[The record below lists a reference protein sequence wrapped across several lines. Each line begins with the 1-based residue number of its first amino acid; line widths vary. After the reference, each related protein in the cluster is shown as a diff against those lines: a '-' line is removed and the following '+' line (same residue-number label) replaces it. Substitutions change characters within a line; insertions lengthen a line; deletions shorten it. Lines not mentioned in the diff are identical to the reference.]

1 MEVLEPRGGGGM
13 NASFLDLPDRSSS
26 LCGGLETPT
35 PNRWLSD
42 TVPAPL
48 IELGQSLTEPARETT
63 PHRAL
68 EARNVKRKASRVLG
82 RATLDTDVED
92 TGKALAGLLAQVQRV
107 YQDRLEQIQTQ
118 LAEDLESWKAEQQ
131 AQEDLLKERIATLE
145 SEVTQ
150 LRAELEQVRKATPE
164 QTAVPQ
170 STERGPTV
178 PKTLRT
184 HDQDHLRARAQ
195 DYVPGPKPVSRH
207 NQPSSS
213 FADIAAL
220 LATKPGGHG
229 WQEVVH
235 KRKQSKRTDPS
246 KKAQPSALTPAKNAP
261 KEARRIVFRR
271 EQSQTAPR
279 VDKEDII
286 LAVNRGLAQAEF
298 PGFVRVI
305 DAGYSSTGAVTVLL
319 EKEALGSML
328 VPAYWDLVVAA
339 ARQADPAIISAEL
352 PEQWYRVKVH
362 GVPTR
367 RYLSCGLGLAR
378 EEIELG
384 SRIRL
389 KRDPTW
395 LRRHR
400 DMQDGSR
407 KWSTIVVT
415 VGSLEEARELLIHGI
430 RFGGNRYKTEHY
442 WEVGVD
448 TVCPRCCRLGHRSFK
463 ACGSNPPCCFICAG
477 PHEGHEHTCRVVECS
492 AKAGTACQHTP
503 AKCGNCGG
511 PHSATAG
518 NCPARRAARK
528 QQRDSR
534 EAYRSDSVP
543 SAPNRPGSPTID
555 LQRPTAG
562 VRSSVASEGL
572 APTNRQSPA
581 DRQPRAEEAM
591 DLSDD
596 ASEGTNATVDDQ
608 SDQ

>member
-1 MEVLEPRGGGGM
+1 MEVPKPRGGVG
-13 NASFLDLPDRSSS
+13 NHASPLDPPDRSSS

-35 PNRWLSD
+35 PNRWLTD
-42 TVPAPL
+42 IAPASL
-48 IELGQSLTEPARETT
+48 TDLGQRLAESARETT

-68 EARNVKRKASRVLG
+68 EARSVKRKASRLLG
-82 RATLDTDVED
+82 RATLDTDIVD
-92 TGKALAGLLAQVQRV
+92 TSKVFAGLLGQVQTV
-107 YQDRLEQIQTQ
+107 YQDRLESIQTQ
-118 LAEDLESWKAEQQ
+118 LTEELESWRAEQK
-131 AQEDLLKERIATLE
+131 AREDLLKERITTLE
-145 SEVTQ
+145 SEVTW
-150 LRAELEQVRKATPE
+150 LRSELDQVRRATPE
-164 QTAVPQ
+164 QTSAPLPTQ
-170 STERGPTV
+170 REPTV
-178 PKTLRT
+178 PNTLHT
-184 HDQDHLRARAQ
+184 NDQ

-229 WQEVVH
+229 WQEVLP
-235 KRKQSKRTDPS
+235 KKKQQKRSEPRKQPH
-246 KKAQPSALTPAKNAP
+246 QSALTPARHAP
-261 KEARRIVFRR
+261 KEARRILFRR
-271 EQSQTAPR
+271 EQGQTAPR

-298 PGFVRVI
+298 PGFFRAI

-319 EKEALGSML
+319 EKGALGSML
-328 VPAYWDLVVAA
+328 VPDHWDLVVAA
-339 ARQADPAIISAEL
+339 ARQADSAIISAEL

-384 SRIRL
+384 TRIRL

-400 DMQDGSR
+400 DIQDGTR

-415 VGSLEEARELLIHGI
+415 VGSLEVARELLVHGI
-430 RFGGNRYKTEHY
+430 RFGGARYKTEHY

-448 TVCPRCCRLGHRSFK
+448 TVCPRCCHLGHRSFK

-477 PHEGHEHTCRVVECS
+477 PHEGHEHTCRVLDCS
-492 AKAGTACQHTP
+492 AKAGGACQHTP

-511 PHSATAG
+511 PHAATAG

-534 EAYRSDSVP
+534 EAHRSGSVP

-555 LQRPTAG
+555 LHQPTATM
-562 VRSSVASEGL
+562 RSSVASECL
-572 APTNRQSPA
+572 APTNRQTPA
-581 DRQPRAEEAM
+581 DQQPRAEEAM

-596 ASEGTNATVDDQ
+596 VSEGTNATVDDQ
-608 SDQ
+608 SNQ

>member
-1 MEVLEPRGGGGM
+1 MH
-13 NASFLDLPDRSSS
+13 ASLLDPPDRRSS

-35 PNRWLSD
+35 PNRWLPD
-42 TVPAPL
+42 TVSAPL
-48 IELGQSLTEPARETT
+48 IDLSQPLAEYARETT

-82 RATLDTDVED
+82 RATLDTDIVD
-92 TGKALAGLLAQVQRV
+92 TSKAFAGLLAQVQSA
-107 YQDRLEQIQTQ
+107 YQDRLELIQTQ
-118 LAEDLESWKAEQQ
+118 LTEELESWKAEQQ
-131 AQEDLLKERIATLE
+131 AREDLLKERIATLE

-150 LRAELEQVRKATPE
+150 LRGELDQVRKATPE
-164 QTAVPQ
+164 QTAATQPTQ
-170 STERGPTV
+170 RRATV
-178 PKTLRT
+178 PKTIRT
-184 HDQDHLRARAQ
+184 SDQDHLRARAQ
-195 DYVPGPKPVSRH
+195 DCVPGPKLVSRH

-235 KRKQSKRTDPS
+235 KKKRPNRTDSS
-246 KKAQPSALTPAKNAP
+246 KQAHPSALTPTKNAP

-271 EQSQTAPR
+271 EQAQTAPR

-286 LAVNRGLAQAEF
+286 LAVNRGLAQADF
-298 PGFVRVI
+298 PGFVRAI

-319 EKEALGSML
+319 EKRALGSML
-328 VPAYWDLVVAA
+328 VPVHWDLVVAA

-384 SRIRL
+384 TQIRL

-395 LRRHR
+395 LRRPR
-400 DMQDGSR
+400 EIQDGTR

-415 VGSLEEARELLIHGI
+415 VGSLEEARELLVHGI
-430 RFGGNRYKTEHY
+430 RFGGARFKTEHY

-448 TVCPRCCRLGHRSFK
+448 TVCPRCCHLGHRSFK

-477 PHEGHEHTCRVVECS
+477 PHEGHEHACRVLDCS
-492 AKAGTACQHTP
+492 AKAGTACRHTP

-528 QQRDSR
+528 QQQDGRG
-534 EAYRSDSVP
+534 AHRSGSVP
-543 SAPNRPGSPTID
+543 AAPTHPGSPAID
-555 LQRPTAG
+555 LHQPTAE
-562 VRSSVASEGL
+562 VRSSAASEGL
-572 APTNRQSPA
+572 TLTDRQSTA
-581 DRQPRAEEAM
+581 DRQPGPEEAM

-596 ASEGTNATVDDQ
+596 VSEGTNATVDDQ
-608 SDQ
+608 TDQ

>member
-1 MEVLEPRGGGGM
+1 MH
-13 NASFLDLPDRSSS
+13 ASLLDPPDRSSS

-35 PNRWLSD
+35 PNRWLPD
-42 TVPAPL
+42 TVSAPL
-48 IELGQSLTEPARETT
+48 IDLSQPLAESARETT
-63 PHRAL
+63 PRRAL

-82 RATLDTDVED
+82 RATLDTDIVD
-92 TGKALAGLLAQVQRV
+92 TGKAFAGLLAQVQTA
-107 YQDRLEQIQTQ
+107 YQDRLELIQTQ
-118 LAEDLESWKAEQQ
+118 LTEELESWKAEQQ
-131 AQEDLLKERIATLE
+131 AREDLLKERIATLE
-145 SEVTQ
+145 SEVTR
-150 LRAELEQVRKATPE
+150 LRGELEQVRKATPE
-164 QTAVPQ
+164 QTGVPLPTQ
-170 STERGPTV
+170 RGTAV
-178 PKTLRT
+178 PKTLHT
-184 HDQDHLRARAQ
+184 CDQDHLGARVQ

-207 NQPSSS
+207 NQPSS
-213 FADIAAL
+213 FADVAAL
-220 LATKPGGHG
+220 LATKPGGRG
-229 WQEVVH
+229 WQEVVY
-235 KRKQSKRTDPS
+235 KKKQPKRTDPNG
-246 KKAQPSALTPAKNAP
+246 KAHPSTLTPARNAP

-271 EQSQTAPR
+271 EQAQMAPR
-279 VDKEDII
+279 ADKEDII

-298 PGFVRVI
+298 PGFVRAI

-319 EKEALGSML
+319 EKGALGSML
-328 VPAYWDLVVAA
+328 VPVHWDLVVAA

-384 SRIRL
+384 TRIRL

-400 DMQDGSR
+400 DVQDGTR

-415 VGSLEEARELLIHGI
+415 VGSLEEARELLVHGI
-430 RFGGNRYKTEHY
+430 RFGGSRYKTEHY

-463 ACGSNPPCCFICAG
+463 ACGSNPPSCFICAG
-477 PHEGHEHTCRVVECS
+477 PHEGHEHTCRVLDCS
-492 AKAGTACQHTP
+492 AKAGTACQHMP

-528 QQRDSR
+528 QQRDGR
-534 EAYRSDSVP
+534 EAHRNGSVP
-543 SAPNRPGSPTID
+543 SALNRPGSPAID
-555 LQRPTAG
+555 VHQPTAG
-562 VRSSVASEGL
+562 VRSGVASEGL
-572 APTNRQSPA
+572 APTNRQSTA
-581 DRQPRAEEAM
+581 DQQLRPEEVM

-596 ASEGTNATVDDQ
+596 VSEGTNATADNQ

>member
-1 MEVLEPRGGGGM
+1 MH
-13 NASFLDLPDRSSS
+13 ASLLAPPDRSSS

-35 PNRWLSD
+35 PNRWLPD
-42 TVPAPL
+42 RAPAPL
-48 IELGQSLTEPARETT
+48 IDLSSPLAESARETT

-82 RATLDTDVED
+82 RATLDTDIVD
-92 TGKALAGLLAQVQRV
+92 TSKVLAGLLGQVQAG
-107 YQDRLEQIQTQ
+107 YQDRLESIQTQ
-118 LAEDLESWKAEQQ
+118 LTEELESWKAEQQ
-131 AQEDLLKERIATLE
+131 AREDLLKERITTLE
-145 SEVTQ
+145 NEVTR
-150 LRAELEQVRKATPE
+150 LRNELDQVRRATPR
-164 QTAVPQ
+164 QTSVPP
-170 STERGPTV
+170 PTQRE
-178 PKTLRT
+178 PTGLKTLRT
-184 HDQDHLRARAQ
+184 NDQDHLRARAQ

-229 WQEVVH
+229 WQEVVPKKKQK
-235 KRKQSKRTDPS
+235 KRSDPRE
-246 KKAQPSALTPAKNAP
+246 QPHQSALTPARNAP
-261 KEARRIVFRR
+261 KEARRILFRR
-271 EQSQTAPR
+271 EQGQTAPH

-298 PGFVRVI
+298 PGFIRAI

-319 EKEALGSML
+319 EKGALGSML
-328 VPAYWDLVVAA
+328 VPIHWDLVVAA

-384 SRIRL
+384 TRIRL

-395 LRRHR
+395 LRRQR
-400 DMQDGSR
+400 DVQGSTR
-407 KWSTIVVT
+407 RWSTIVIT
-415 VGSLEEARELLIHGI
+415 VGSLEEARELLVHGI
-430 RFGGNRYKTEHY
+430 RFGGARYKTEHY

-463 ACGSNPPCCFICAG
+463 ACGNNPPCCFICAG
-477 PHEGHEHTCRVVECS
+477 PHEGHEHTCRVLDCS

-518 NCPARRAARK
+518 NCPTRRAARK
-528 QQRDSR
+528 QQRDGR
-534 EAYRSDSVP
+534 EAHRSGSAP
-543 SAPNRPGSPTID
+543 SAPNRLGSPVTD
-555 LQRPTAG
+555 LHQPTAG
-562 VRSSVASEGL
+562 MRSSVASESL
-572 APTNRQSPA
+572 APMERQSPTNQQL
-581 DRQPRAEEAM
+581 RPEEAM

-596 ASEGTNATVDDQ
+596 VASEGTNATADDQ

>member
-1 MEVLEPRGGGGM
+1 MHTSL
-13 NASFLDLPDRSSS
+13 LDLPDRRSS

-35 PNRWLSD
+35 PNRWLPD
-42 TVPAPL
+42 TVSAPL
-48 IELGQSLTEPARETT
+48 TDLSQPSAESARETT
-63 PHRAL
+63 PCRAL

-82 RATLDTDVED
+82 RASLDTDIVD
-92 TGKALAGLLAQVQRV
+92 TSKAFAGLLAQVQAIC
-107 YQDRLEQIQTQ
+107 QDRLELIQTQ
-118 LAEDLESWKAEQQ
+118 LTEELESRKAEQQ
-131 AQEDLLKERIATLE
+131 AREDLLNERIATLE
-145 SEVTQ
+145 SEVTR
-150 LRAELEQVRKATPE
+150 LRGELDQVRKATPE
-164 QTAVPQ
+164 QTAVPPPSQ
-170 STERGPTV
+170 RGTTV

-184 HDQDHLRARAQ
+184 NEQDHLRARDQ

-235 KRKQSKRTDPS
+235 KKKRPNRTDSS
-246 KKAQPSALTPAKNAP
+246 KQAHPSALTPARNAP

-271 EQSQTAPR
+271 EQAQTAPH
-279 VDKEDII
+279 VDKEDTI
-286 LAVNRGLAQAEF
+286 LAVNRGLAQADF
-298 PGFVRVI
+298 PGFVRAI

-319 EKEALGSML
+319 EKGALGSML
-328 VPAYWDLVVAA
+328 VPVHWDLVVAA

-384 SRIRL
+384 TRIRL

-395 LRRHR
+395 LRRPR
-400 DMQDGSR
+400 EVQDGTR

-415 VGSLEEARELLIHGI
+415 VGSLEEARELLVHGI
-430 RFGGNRYKTEHY
+430 RFGGARYKTEHY

-463 ACGSNPPCCFICAG
+463 ACGNNPPCCFICAG
-477 PHEGHEHTCRVVECS
+477 THEGHEHTCRVLDCP

-534 EAYRSDSVP
+534 EAHRSRSGP
-543 SAPNRPGSPTID
+543 SASSCPRSPAID
-555 LQRPTAG
+555 LDQPAGGTRCSVALESLTSTNQQPTAD
-562 VRSSVASEGL
+562 
-572 APTNRQSPA
+572 Q
-581 DRQPRAEEAM
+581 QPRPEAM
-591 DLSDD
+591 ELSDD
-596 ASEGTNATVDDQ
+596 VASEGTNATVEDQ

>member
-1 MEVLEPRGGGGM
+1 MEVLEPRGGVGM
-13 NASFLDLPDRSSS
+13 HASLLDPPDRRPS

-35 PNRWLSD
+35 PNRWRPD
-42 TVPAPL
+42 TVSAPL
-48 IELGQSLTEPARETT
+48 IALSQPLAESARETT

-82 RATLDTDVED
+82 RATLDTDIVD
-92 TGKALAGLLAQVQRV
+92 TSKAFAGLLAQVQTA
-107 YQDRLEQIQTQ
+107 YQDRLELIQTQ
-118 LAEDLESWKAEQQ
+118 QTEELESWKAEQQ
-131 AQEDLLKERIATLE
+131 ARDDLLKERIATLE
-145 SEVTQ
+145 NEVAR
-150 LRAELEQVRKATPE
+150 LRGELDHARKATPE
-164 QTAVPQ
+164 QTSLPQPTQREPVVP
-170 STERGPTV
+170 RAN
-178 PKTLRT
+178 
-184 HDQDHLRARAQ
+184 DLRARVQ
-195 DYVPGPKPVSRH
+195 DYVPGPKPVSH

-213 FADIAAL
+213 FADVAAL

-229 WQEVVH
+229 WQEVV
-235 KRKQSKRTDPS
+235 RKKKQPKRTDSS
-246 KKAQPSALTPAKNAP
+246 KQAHPGALTPTRNAP

-271 EQSQTAPR
+271 EQAQTAPR

-298 PGFVRVI
+298 PDFVRVI

-319 EKEALGSML
+319 EKGALGSML
-328 VPAYWDLVVAA
+328 VPVYWDLVVAA

-367 RYLSCGLGLAR
+367 RYLNCGLVLAR

-384 SRIRL
+384 TRIRL

-400 DMQDGSR
+400 DVQDSTR

-415 VGSLEEARELLIHGI
+415 VGSLEEARELLVHGI
-430 RFGGNRYKTEHY
+430 RFGGARYKTEHY

-477 PHEGHEHTCRVVECS
+477 PHEGHEHTCRVLDCS
-492 AKAGTACQHTP
+492 ARAGTACQHTP

-528 QQRDSR
+528 QQRDGR
-534 EAYRSDSVP
+534 EAHQSGSVP
-543 SAPNRPGSPTID
+543 SAPNHLGSPTID
-555 LQRPTAG
+555 LHQPTAG

-572 APTNRQSPA
+572 GPTNRQSTA
-581 DRQPRAEEAM
+581 DQQPRPEEAM

-596 ASEGTNATVDDQ
+596 VSEGTNATEDEQTDQ
-608 SDQ
+608 

>member
-220 LATKPGGHG
+220 LATKPGGHEPNG
-229 WQEVVH
+229 
-235 KRKQSKRTDPS
+235 
-246 KKAQPSALTPAKNAP
+246 
-261 KEARRIVFRR
+261 
-271 EQSQTAPR
+271 PR

>member
-1 MEVLEPRGGGGM
+1 MH
-13 NASFLDLPDRSSS
+13 ASLLDPPDRSSS

-35 PNRWLSD
+35 PNRWLPD
-42 TVPAPL
+42 TAPAPL
-48 IELGQSLTEPARETT
+48 IDLGQPLAESARETT

-82 RATLDTDVED
+82 RATLDTDIVD
-92 TGKALAGLLAQVQRV
+92 TSKAFAGLLAQVQAV
-107 YQDRLEQIQTQ
+107 CQDRLELIQTQ
-118 LAEDLESWKAEQQ
+118 LTDELESWKSEQQ
-131 AQEDLLKERIATLE
+131 AREDLLKERIAALE
-145 SEVTQ
+145 SEVTR
-150 LRAELEQVRKATPE
+150 LLGELDQVRKATPE
-164 QTAVPQ
+164 QAALPPPTQ
-170 STERGPTV
+170 RGPTV
-178 PKTLRT
+178 PKTFRT
-184 HDQDHLRARAQ
+184 NDQDHLRAE
-195 DYVPGPKPVSRH
+195 DHVPRPKPVSRH

-229 WQEVVH
+229 WQEVVG
-235 KRKQSKRTDPS
+235 KKKQPKRTDSS
-246 KKAQPSALTPAKNAP
+246 KQARPSALTPARNAP

-271 EQSQTAPR
+271 EQAQMGPR

-298 PGFVRVI
+298 PDFVRAI

-319 EKEALGSML
+319 EKGALGSMV
-328 VPAYWDLVVAA
+328 VPSHWDLVVAA

-384 SRIRL
+384 TRIRL

-400 DMQDGSR
+400 DVQDGTR

-415 VGSLEEARELLIHGI
+415 VGSLEEARELLVHGI
-430 RFGGNRYKTEHY
+430 RFGGARYKTEHY

-477 PHEGHEHTCRVVECS
+477 PHEGHEHICRVLDCS
-492 AKAGTACQHTP
+492 ARAGTACQHTP

-534 EAYRSDSVP
+534 EAHRSGSVP
-543 SAPNRPGSPTID
+543 SALSRPGSPAVD
-555 LQRPTAG
+555 LHQPTAG

-572 APTNRQSPA
+572 APTNRRSTA
-581 DRQPRAEEAM
+581 DQQPRTEEAM

-596 ASEGTNATVDDQ
+596 VSEGTNATVDDQ

>member
-1 MEVLEPRGGGGM
+1 MH
-13 NASFLDLPDRSSS
+13 ASFLDSPDRRSS

-35 PNRWLSD
+35 PNRWLPD
-42 TVPAPL
+42 TVSAPL
-48 IELGQSLTEPARETT
+48 IDLSQPLVESARETT

-82 RATLDTDVED
+82 RATLDTDIVD
-92 TGKALAGLLAQVQRV
+92 TSKAFAGLLAQVQTA
-107 YQDRLEQIQTQ
+107 YQDRLELIQTQ
-118 LAEDLESWKAEQQ
+118 LTEELESWKAEQQ
-131 AQEDLLKERIATLE
+131 TREDLLKERIATLE
-145 SEVTQ
+145 CEVTK
-150 LRAELEQVRKATPE
+150 LRGELDQVRQATPE
-164 QTAVPQ
+164 QTALPQ
-170 STERGPTV
+170 STQRGTSV
-178 PKTLRT
+178 PKTL
-184 HDQDHLRARAQ
+184 HPNDQDYRRARAQ
-195 DYVPGPKPVSRH
+195 DNVPGPKPVSRH
-207 NQPSSS
+207 NQSSSS
-213 FADIAAL
+213 FAGIAAL

-229 WQEVVH
+229 WQEVIH
-235 KRKQSKRTDPS
+235 KKKQSKRTDPS
-246 KKAQPSALTPAKNAP
+246 KQGHPSAFTPAKNAP

-271 EQSQTAPR
+271 EQAQMAPR
-279 VDKEDII
+279 ADKEDII
-286 LAVNRGLAQAEF
+286 LAVNRGLAHAKF

-319 EKEALGSML
+319 ERGALGSML
-328 VPAYWDLVVAA
+328 LPVHWDLVVAA

-352 PEQWYRVKVH
+352 LEQWYRVKVH

-384 SRIRL
+384 TRIRL

-400 DMQDGSR
+400 DVQDGTR

-415 VGSLEEARELLIHGI
+415 VGSLEEARELLVHGI
-430 RFGGNRYKTEHY
+430 RFGGARYKTEHY

-463 ACGSNPPCCFICAG
+463 ACGSNSPCCFICAG
-477 PHEGHEHTCRVVECS
+477 PHEGHEHTCRVLDCS

-528 QQRDSR
+528 QQRDGR
-534 EAYRSDSVP
+534 EAHRTRSAP
-543 SAPNRPGSPTID
+543 SAPSCPGSPGID
-555 LQRPTAG
+555 LHQSTG
-562 VRSSVASEGL
+562 GTHCSVALESST
-572 APTNRQSPA
+572 PMNQQSTVEQ
-581 DRQPRAEEAM
+581 QPRSEEPM

-596 ASEGTNATVDDQ
+596 AVSEGTNATVENQ